1 VLESTKTF
9 LKTFLLEQKDKHI
22 HIVNKKQEYFLGDK
36 IMRCKQ
42 FQHFKKL
49 NESYYKEDVDFLEKE
64 LYSCLVK

>member
-1 VLESTKTF
+1 
-9 LKTFLLEQKDKHI
+9 
-22 HIVNKKQEYFLGDK
+22 LGDK